1 MRHLPALA
9 ILALAGCAAGAT
21 PARVARGDAAA
32 CVQAFQWYDTVKA
45 SMSTPSG
52 PDDRM
57 AIPPALQMPVAG
69 IQSLGCLTFSDDLA
83 PMATA
88 TRPPVASG
96 GPAIPPTSIHAGV
109 VTNMADEANV
119 LAFFEAHGA
128 GARSIGAAVDDRE
141 RREALGESLQ
151 AVEVFRRGQAAVHA
165 KGREQARNLPR
176 LRDAEVLVEARNPIV
191 PDDRIVAREKFAAD
205 RRVGRAAGGAGAG
218 GGKEGE
224 GGEPAAHGQNLLV
237 G

>member
-1 MRHLPALA
+1 
-9 ILALAGCAAGAT
+9 
-21 PARVARGDAAA
+21 
-32 CVQAFQWYDTVKA
+32 
-45 SMSTPSG
+45 MSTPSG

-128 GARSIGAAVDDRE
+128 GARSIGAAGLG
-141 RREALGESLQ
+141 RRIYLGPFATQGALD
-151 AVEVFRRGQAAVHA
+151 
-165 KGREQARNLPR
+165 QARDL
-176 LRDAEVLVEARNPIV
+176 A
-191 PDDRIVAREKFAAD
+191 VAAGFAAPYPT
-205 RRVGRAAGGAGAG
+205 RRF
-218 GGKEGE
+218 
-224 GGEPAAHGQNLLV
+224 
-237 G
+237 

>member
-1 MRHLPALA
+1 VRHLPALA

-128 GARSIGAAVDDRE
+128 GARSIGAAGLG
-141 RREALGESLQ
+141 RRIYLGPFATQGALD
-151 AVEVFRRGQAAVHA
+151 
-165 KGREQARNLPR
+165 QARDL
-176 LRDAEVLVEARNPIV
+176 A
-191 PDDRIVAREKFAAD
+191 VAAGFAAPYPT
-205 RRVGRAAGGAGAG
+205 RRF
-218 GGKEGE
+218 
-224 GGEPAAHGQNLLV
+224 
-237 G
+237 